1 MKRIYQLFVLAVGL
15 LCLTACTSD
24 DDGGGKSGK
33 DKLSEEKAS
42 EYYSELV
49 ARSVVLGIN
58 PDAKCNDVDRMWE
71 LMRALAAEY
80 ERSGT
85 RGVWGQAKS
94 LYDFTQ
100 AIKSGNATHR
110 ATLIG
115 AMAKCGK
122 MDKESRQQIWHQ
134 IMNAEDNYGNPV
146 LPREYRVD
154 SDTFWEKFSKGEMDD
169 VAVEVYH
176 AVFAENVE
184 SKQTAAQEVAEYLL
198 DNNLREVDMML
209 KCAGP
214 LIEAG
219 ANVVFAFGDDLIQ
232 NGKLAYDFINL
243 NGKVVLE
250 AVNGNL
256 TSETCIDA
264 LNNNLKLLTK
274 GLEEIVPTSQDLA
287 ELLADLTADQIKA
300 LQKEIQQA
308 LNDAGNYQIDKFALE
323 NFVDHARGILGLDPF
338 VIDFADKDFVND
350 NDKSVITFESITGS
364 KNYNLVYSDKNENVL
379 LEAKCT
385 IKKNVINVLVG
396 YIDSRCDLM
405 PKGTKEGDLVFMT
418 YSQSFFDVAGNT
430 TQLWM
435 WYKNDLNMRS
445 KFFDL
450 KDDGPRV
457 TWVDI
462 SPKIRVTSLDK
473 NGEFTYYGYFPSGH
487 ASHPYSG
494 FKAEDMTITRSG
506 NTYTVVGK
514 KVDSEDPTTVE
525 EVTFTFTINGDKTP
539 AIGSV
544 DYSFKNGRWFDSSNG
559 DYCTSEGHMVVNN
572 IPFYRVVTNKNVS
585 QYTWYASNDAK
596 TLSVSEMSYSHKLEN
611 FKPST
616 FAYQPNYNDT
626 HFKVVVN
633 VEQ

>member
-1 MKRIYQLFVLAVGL
+1 MKRIFQLFVLAVGL
-15 LCLTACTSD
+15 LSLTACTSD

-33 DKLSEEKAS
+33 GKLSEEKAS

-350 NDKSVITFESITGS
+350 NDQSVITFESIDGS

-385 IKKNVINVLVG
+385 VKKNVINVLVG

-435 WYKNDLNMRS
+435 WYENKLNMRS

-450 KDDGPRV
+450 KGPQV
-457 TWVDI
+457 TWVCI
-462 SPKIRVTSLDK
+462 SPKLGAYHLDK
-473 NGEFTYYGYFPSGH
+473 KGEFTNWGYTPFSHTSG
-487 ASHPYSG
+487 SG
-494 FKAEDMTITRSG
+494 FLPEDMTITKSG
-506 NTYTVVGK
+506 SDSYLIVGK
-514 KVDSEDPTTVE
+514 KTDSEDPTTTE
-525 EVTFTFTINGDKTP
+525 EVTLAISINGDKTL
-539 AIGSV
+539 AIASV
-544 DYSFKNGRWFDSSNG
+544 DYTFHNGRYKDISNG
-559 DYCTSEGHMVVNN
+559 YYVTSDCHMVVNN
-572 IPFYRVVTNKNVS
+572 IPFQKMVPYKNGC
-585 QYTWYASNDAK
+585 QYTWYASKEDK
-596 TLSVSEMSYSHKLEN
+596 TLSVSQMTYSQTEDGGN
-611 FKPST
+611 TTEFKFDPARSDY
-616 FAYQPNYNDT
+616 FQ
-626 HFKVVVN
+626 VIVN